1 MNDAE
6 RGAGRE
12 ERDHGGCPRCDPGL
26 LDELKCKA
34 TGIQAQADYNAAHG
48 KELDD
53 ARAAFMAARAAY
65 NTARRAAEPQV
76 ADARRQLEE
85 LEDRIR
91 CQLDREDV
99 ECIDTGLRPRRRAS
113 EPLRPYARLLL

>member
-6 RGAGRE
+6 RDADSE
-12 ERDHGGCPRCDPGL
+12 ERGHERSARCDPDL
-26 LDELKCKA
+26 LDDLKCKA
-34 TGIQAQADYNAAHG
+34 EGIQKQADYNAEHG

-53 ARAAFMAARAAY
+53 ARTAYMAARAAY
-65 NTARRAAEPQV
+65 NTVRRDAEHPVAKARSH
-76 ADARRQLEE
+76 LEE

-91 CQLDREDV
+91 CQLDRDDV
-99 ECIDTGLRPRRRAS
+99 RAHRHGLRPHRRAA